1 MTPDA
6 IVPSP
11 TTPAEIAALFGRF
24 EIAISDASA
33 SGQSADGRYLDAYT
47 AGFLLA
53 KIVVRASGYRVKGSE
68 NHHATFAALEVLM
81 GSASRESADALNA
94 ARKYRNQDMYDAT
107 GLVDA
112 ADVAALLARVAT
124 FEGEVRAWLD
134 KHHPELVPA

>member
-11 TTPAEIAALFGRF
+11 TTPSEIAALFGRF

-68 NHHATFAALEVLM
+68 NHHDTLAALELLM
-81 GSASRESADALNA
+81 GSSARESADALND
-94 ARKYRNQDMYDAT
+94 ARKFRNQDMYDAA
-107 GLVDA
+107 GMVDDV
-112 ADVAALLARVAT
+112 DVAALLGRVAT
-124 FEGEVRAWLD
+124 FEGEVRAWLT
-134 KHHPELVPA
+134 KHHPGLVPV

>member
-11 TTPAEIAALFGRF
+11 TTPSEIAALFGRF

-68 NHHATFAALEVLM
+68 NHHDTFAALEVLM
-81 GSASRESADALNA
+81 GSASRESTDALNA
-94 ARKYRNQDMYDAT
+94 ARKYRNQDMYDAA

-124 FEGEVRAWLD
+124 FEAEVRAWLG
-134 KHHPELVPA
+134 KHHPDLAPA